1 MRKLIAITQLSLD
14 GVMQAP
20 GGPDEDRQSGF
31 THGGWAMLTGDDAV
45 QAALEKLMAGKFD
58 LLLGR
63 RTYDIF
69 AGYWPQHA
77 DNFIGKAFNK
87 AVKYVATGK
96 RDGLGWPESIR
107 IGGKIV
113 DGIRRLK
120 KSKGPPVHIWGSSVL
135 LQALIAADL
144 IDEYQFW
151 TVPVVLGYG
160 KRLFE
165 AGVPPRKLKLVEAKT
180 GSGGVL
186 VATYR
191 PDGPL
196 PESKP
201 AKAGPAKAKKTKAAG
216 TAKRAKTAEAMPSRS
231 GNAVKRPRRAS

>member
-31 THGGWAMLTGDDAV
+31 AHGGWAMLSEDDAV
-45 QAALEKLMAGKFD
+45 QKAVEKLMAGKFE

-69 AGYWPQHA
+69 AGYWPQHG

-87 AVKYVATGK
+87 AVKYVATRK
-96 RDGLGWPESIR
+96 LDKLDWHESIR
-107 IGGKIV
+107 IGGKV
-113 DGIRRLK
+113 ADAVRKLK
-120 KSKGPPVHIWGSSVL
+120 ATKGPPLHVWGSSAL
-135 LQALIAADL
+135 LQTLIAADL

-165 AGVPPRKLKLVEAKT
+165 PGTSPRKLKFVDGT
-180 GSGGVL
+180 IGSGGVV

-196 PESKP
+196 PKAKP
-201 AKAGPAKAKKTKAAG
+201 AKAAKRGKAK
-216 TAKRAKTAEAMPSRS
+216 
-231 GNAVKRPRRAS
+231 PR